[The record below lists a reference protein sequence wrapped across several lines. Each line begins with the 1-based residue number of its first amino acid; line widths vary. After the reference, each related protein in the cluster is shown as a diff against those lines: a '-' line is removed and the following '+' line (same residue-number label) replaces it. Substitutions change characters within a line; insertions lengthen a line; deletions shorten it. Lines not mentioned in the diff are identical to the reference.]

1 MTFDLYLFAM
11 AFGGV
16 TVAILV
22 AGWAF
27 QIHKRDFWKIREW
40 ATMLKDGKTVESLRE
55 QVETLKQDA
64 EQQRREKEQERDRLT
79 AENKIIA
86 DASASSREVIRQ
98 SEEARKYLDQ
108 NQQKIEEA
116 KAIRENWTKVI
127 EESSQLDSRLESL
140 RSERGQLYSDIAEL
154 DAKKKFLTEHLGD
167 YDKLKEEK
175 QQEIANLHETKKQ
188 IEEQIGKLQDQIKA
202 LADEKQKRL
211 AAIESEN
218 AERQRL
224 LNEQLDGIRREI
236 QNQESAL
243 AKLKQS
249 INEALELLEKVEQEI
264 IAQQKERQKILE
276 ELSEA
281 RRNLEK
287 MQDEALRA
295 KQERDEAEAKKRVAE
310 KEHGSLVEAIKGSQ
324 KTFDE
329 MVKTAK
335 GTVEIRA
342 DAFKG
347 LYVPVFAEKTIPTPD
362 SEQSALNRLT
372 NYVAARNFEFPERLL
387 YAFHTALKTSDIS
400 CLTVMAGVSGTGKSA
415 LPKLYAEAMGMHLC
429 MLSVEP
435 RWDSP
440 RDLFGFFNYMEN
452 RYEPTLLARAL
463 IQFDPYGDK
472 NDLKD
477 QMLLVL
483 LDEMNLARIE
493 YYFSEY
499 LSKLEL
505 RRELLV
511 DIMHGDESARRK
523 VSMELFSGW
532 KPCRKEDRKKSIENE
547 EEPPIHLYAHTNV
560 LFAGTMNED
569 ETTQSLS
576 DKVIDRANVLHFGR
590 PARLQDNRQ
599 NGQGRHAV
607 QDSRMFVPAEVWRN
621 EWCRDPAA
629 LQLDNYRTRLD
640 SLNEVLG
647 NVNRP
652 FAHRTSK
659 AILAYVAN
667 YPLEN
672 ARERAFA
679 DQVAMRIMP
688 KLRGLDLGMYQ
699 NELLA
704 VQGQIQQIN
713 DTALREA
720 FEHARNNNT
729 HGFFR
734 WQGIDWS
741 K

>member
-1 MTFDLYLFAM
+1 MNLDLFLFAL
-11 AFGGV
+11 AIVAGGV
-16 TVAILV
+16 ALLV
-22 AGWAF
+22 AGYVF
-27 QIHKRDFWKIREW
+27 LINRREFWKI
-40 ATMLKDGKTVESLRE
+40 KDWDKYKRDSKTVEGIQSTIDSKNVEKKNVESSIVVLCDELASARE
-55 QVETLKQDA
+55 NIRRSDEASKFLD
-64 EQQRREKEQERDRLT
+64 REKV
-79 AENKIIA
+79 NIA
-86 DASASSREVIRQ
+86 RCVALQDQRAKLELEYSAISSNIGAANASI
-98 SEEARKYLDQ
+98 
-108 NQQKIEEA
+108 
-116 KAIRENWTKVI
+116 
-127 EESSQLDSRLESL
+127 
-140 RSERGQLYSDIAEL
+140 GQLLVQIAEL
-154 DAKKKFLTEHLGD
+154 EAKKKHESDHLGE
-167 YDKLKEEK
+167 YDKLKQEK
-175 QQEIANLHETKKQ
+175 ENEIAALNELKKQ
-188 IEEQIGKLQDQIKA
+188 TEEQITGLQEQIKV
-202 LADEKQKRL
+202 LAMDIQEKN
-211 AAIESEN
+211 ESLEKV
-218 AERQRL
+218 E
-224 LNEQLDGIRREI
+224 
-236 QNQESAL
+236 
-243 AKLKQS
+243 KS
-249 INEALELLEKVEQEI
+249 INEAQTVLEKLGTEC
-264 IAQQKERQKILE
+264 QKIDQ
-276 ELSEA
+276 ELQA
-281 RRNLEK
+281 RKSLLNDL
-287 MQDEALRA
+287 A
-295 KQERDEAEAKKRVAE
+295 EAEKKLKTVNNDCEVAGHKLE
-310 KEHGSLVEAIKGSQ
+310 SLKEAIKGSQ
-324 KTFDE
+324 KTFDQ

-335 GTVEIRA
+335 GTVEIRQ

-347 LYVPVFAEKTIPTPD
+347 LYKPVFEKKTTPKQD
-362 SEQSALNRLT
+362 SETTALAQLET
-372 NYVAARNFEFPERLL
+372 YVDARNFEFPERLL

-463 IQFDPYGDK
+463 LQFDPFAEKMGSI
-472 NDLKD
+472 DLQD

-505 RRELLV
+505 RRELFE
-511 DIMHGDESARRK
+511 DIQKDDVAARRK

-532 KPCRKEDRKKSIENE
+532 KSGHNGKDKAIEDDDEQA
-547 EEPPIHLYAHTNV
+547 IHLYAHTNV
-560 LFAGTMNED
+560 LFTGTMNED

-590 PARLQDNRQ
+590 PSRLQDNQR
-599 NGQGRHAV
+599 NVHGQHATLDKNV
-607 QDSRMFVPAEVWRN
+607 FVSAKDWRDNWCKNPATVN
-621 EWCRDPAA
+621 
-629 LQLDNYRTRLD
+629 LDNYRARLD
-640 SLNEVLG
+640 ELNKVLG

-672 ARERAFA
+672 ARDRAFA

-688 KLRGLDLGMYQ
+688 KLRGLDLGMFQ

-713 DTALREA
+713 DLALNDA
-720 FEHARNNNT
+720 FERARSNNT

-741 K
+741 R